1 MKKLISLTGLIL
13 IAGLAFSQQ
22 ESQFTQFMYNKL
34 GYNPGY
40 AGSSDGIC
48 FTGLIRQ
55 QWIGLDGAP
64 GSQLFSFNMPLNDQ
78 KVGVGMNIWRNTIGV
93 SETVNI
99 EGAYAYR
106 LQMDEG
112 TLGIGLMGS
121 GRYIQS
127 DFAKTD
133 PIQAGDNTIPV
144 GMQSKLIPNFGFGA
158 YFSNDKFF
166 LGLSAPRLLE
176 NNIDF
181 GSTQTVISREV
192 RHLYFMGGLVFPIS
206 KNTEFQ
212 PQLLVKYVQNA
223 PLDADLNMNLV
234 FLKKYSV
241 GASYRFGGS
250 TEVGI
255 GESVDI
261 LLGAQLTEEFMV
273 GFAYDITLS
282 ELRTH
287 NNGTVEAMVRYC
299 IQGGSGGDEYLNPRF
314 F

>member
-13 IAGLAFSQQ
+13 IAGLAFAQQ
-22 ESQFTQFMYNKL
+22 EPQFTQFMYNKL

-40 AGSSDGIC
+40 AGSNDGTC

-55 QWIGLDGAP
+55 QWLGLDGAP

-78 KVGVGMNIWRNTIGV
+78 KVGIGLNIWRNTIGV
-93 SETVNI
+93 SQTMNI

-121 GRYIQS
+121 GRYLQS

-133 PIQAGDNTIPV
+133 PIQSGDPTIAV
-144 GMQSKLIPNFGFGA
+144 GMQSKFVPNFGVGA

-166 LGLSAPRLLE
+166 VGASAPRILQ
-176 NNIDF
+176 NNIDL
-181 GSTQTVISREV
+181 GDDQTVISREF
-192 RHLYFMGGLVFPIS
+192 RHLYLMGGLVFPLS
-206 KNTEFQ
+206 ENTEFQ
-212 PQLLVKYVQNA
+212 PQILIKYVQNA
-223 PLDADLNMNLV
+223 PLDADLNMNLI

-250 TEVGI
+250 TEQGI

-261 LLGAQLTEEFMV
+261 LLGAQLTEDFMI
-273 GFAYDITLS
+273 GFAYDVTLS
-282 ELRTH
+282 ELRTY
-287 NNGTVEAMVRYC
+287 NNGTIEAMVRYC
-299 IQGGSGGDEYLNPRF
+299 IKGGGGGDEYLNPRF